1 MSVVRINGD
10 MRRAQSCSPSGVVT
24 IVSAM
29 RAKWVHG
36 ISVNDK
42 RFSRVAPHDRHKRK
56 ILAIFSSL
64 PGVVLTRDSFLLS
77 LEAREAPA
85 KDATA
90 DSVLREIP

>member
-1 MSVVRINGD
+1 VSVVRINGD

-56 ILAIFSSL
+56 ILAIFSSF
-64 PGVVLTRDSFLLS
+64 PSVVLAHYYFLLTV
-77 LEAREAPA
+77 EVRDAPA
-85 KDATA
+85 QDATA
-90 DSVLREIP
+90 DSALREIP